1 MCKRCWCWS
10 RILQT
15 QPVLSPC
22 GARLICLPPS
32 AVLTMLSTVHRVD
45 PPPPQHRSPLPPLLQ
60 VCGSSLR
67 DYSICTSTGIWM
79 LFKGSEFTDPFL
91 WSIDHS
97 YSHFKRMIL
106 MTSLVSTSEICNDHE
121 SWENTCISV
130 LIHVYVEILLILSSN
145 NTFCISMYFVDF
157 CQ

>member
-15 QPVLSPC
+15 LPVPSPC

-32 AVLTMLSTVHRVD
+32 AVLTMLSTVRHVD
-45 PPPPQHRSPLPPLLQ
+45 PPPPQHRSLLLPLLQ
-60 VCGSSLR
+60 VSGSRLFNKYIYMNFIQGFRIHRSFFMKH
-67 DYSICTSTGIWM
+67 WM
-79 LFKGSEFTDPFL
+79 ITLIPISREWFL
-91 WSIDHS
+91 WQVC
-97 YSHFKRMIL
+97 
-106 MTSLVSTSEICNDHE
+106 VSTSEICNDHE
-121 SWENTCISV
+121 SWKNTCISV

-145 NTFCISMYFVDF
+145 NSFSISMYFVEF